1 MDKPQIYSIMNNC
14 EHSILY
20 RNEELEHCCPPHFY
34 FKYFLTTFVSIPK
47 QYTLVL
53 PFFFFNILYVTELHV
68 MYHFQ
73 SVLLALVHVFSLLIV
88 MFISKYSVVSH
99 FVNVHNLTSLV
110 LWTFRLWLVFS
121 A

>member
-1 MDKPQIYSIMNNC
+1 
-14 EHSILY
+14 
-20 RNEELEHCCPPHFY
+20 
-34 FKYFLTTFVSIPK
+34 
-47 QYTLVL
+47 
-53 PFFFFNILYVTELHV
+53 